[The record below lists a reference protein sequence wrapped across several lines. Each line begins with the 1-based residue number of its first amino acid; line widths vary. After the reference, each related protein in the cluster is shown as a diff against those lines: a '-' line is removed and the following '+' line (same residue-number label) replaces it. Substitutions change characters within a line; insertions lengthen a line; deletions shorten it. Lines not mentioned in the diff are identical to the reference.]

1 MLFSVLIGL
10 AAIVVPAM
18 AQDLTPQAKP
28 LDPANMDLTVNPCD
42 DFYQYAN
49 GNWIKTHTIPAAFS
63 QWGSFTELAE
73 RNNEVLHGILE
84 DAAKDMSAA
93 KGSNRQKIGDFY
105 ATGMDSATIEGLG
118 WKPIAADLDRVDKL
132 ADVAQVQEELAH
144 LHSYGAGGLFGF
156 FSGQDLKNSTEM
168 IGQLVQGG
176 LGMPDRDYYVA
187 DDDKSKKLRDDYRTY
202 ITTLFKLTGYDDKAA
217 AGAAESIMA
226 FETRL
231 AKASRTREQRRDPD
245 KNYNRMTQK
254 DLAALA
260 PAMAWDRFFTG
271 AGWPAPGDVNVG
283 QPEFFK
289 EVNAMFGDVPLP
301 VWKNYLRWR
310 ILHAAAPGLSSAFV
324 NANFAYAGAALT
336 GAKELQPR
344 WKRVK
349 NTVDNLLGEAL
360 GELYVAKAFPPEAK
374 ARAME
379 MINNLK
385 AALREHI
392 RRLAWM
398 DDSTKD
404 AALTKL
410 NAFGVKIGYP
420 DKWRDY
426 SGLRVDRTSYFENV
440 RRASAFAEAFQLNKI
455 GKPVDKTEWGMTP
468 PTVNAYYSSTR
479 NEIVFPAGIMQPPF
493 FDFKADDAVNYGGM
507 GGVIGHE
514 ISHGFDDQG
523 SKFDADGNLRMWWT
537 SKTRKQFDERTG
549 ILGAEYSSFVPIDT
563 LHVNGKTTMGENIGD
578 LGGLAIAYTALE
590 HALEGKNREKID
602 GFTPEQRFFL
612 SWAQVWRR
620 IVRPE
625 QLRLQVRTDPHSPAN
640 CRVNGPIV
648 NLQAFY
654 DAFNCGTNGSMF
666 VAPDKRAL
674 IWNDK

>member
-1 MLFSVLIGL
+1 
-10 AAIVVPAM
+10 
-18 AQDLTPQAKP
+18 
-28 LDPANMDLTVNPCD
+28 
-42 DFYQYAN
+42 
-49 GNWIKTHTIPAAFS
+49 
-63 QWGSFTELAE
+63 
-73 RNNEVLHGILE
+73 
-84 DAAKDMSAA
+84 
-93 KGSNRQKIGDFY
+93 
-105 ATGMDSATIEGLG
+105 
-118 WKPIAADLDRVDKL
+118 
-132 ADVAQVQEELAH
+132 
-144 LHSYGAGGLFGF
+144 
-156 FSGQDLKNSTEM
+156 
-168 IGQLVQGG
+168 
-176 LGMPDRDYYVA
+176 
-187 DDDKSKKLRDDYRTY
+187 
-202 ITTLFKLTGYDDKAA
+202 
-217 AGAAESIMA
+217 
-226 FETRL
+226 
-231 AKASRTREQRRDPD
+231 
-245 KNYNRMTQK
+245 
-254 DLAALA
+254 
-260 PAMAWDRFFTG
+260 
-271 AGWPAPGDVNVG
+271 
-283 QPEFFK
+283 
-289 EVNAMFGDVPLP
+289 
-301 VWKNYLRWR
+301 
-310 ILHAAAPGLSSAFV
+310 V
-324 NANFAYAGAALT
+324 NANFAFTGAALT

-349 NTVDNLLGEAL
+349 NTIDNVLGEAL
-360 GELYVAKAFPPEAK
+360 GEIYVAKAFPPEAK

-385 AALREHI
+385 AAMREHI
-392 RRLAWM
+392 KSLAWM

-426 SGLRVDRTSYFENV
+426 SGFQVDRTSYFENV
-440 RRASAFAEAFQLNKI
+440 RRGQAFGQAFQINKI
-455 GKPVDKTEWGMTP
+455 GKPVDKTEWTMTP

-578 LGGLAIAYTALE
+578 LGGLAIAYTALG
-590 HALEGKNREKID
+590 HALEGKSKEKID

-625 QLRLQVRTDPHSPAN
+625 QLRLQIRTDSHSPAKN
-640 CRVNGPIV
+640 RVNGSIV

-654 DAFNCGTNGSMF
+654 DAFSCGTNGSMF
-666 VAPDKRAL
+666 VPADKRAL